1 MPFKGTAILNP
12 FHMYDNP
19 ILLSDREEV
28 MISDI
33 VERLALANDSGTL
46 SSMRIHI
53 LHVELWLDSD
63 DYSPVAEI
71 GLVEMTLRK
80 GIKYVVSQLL
90 DPGNRKIPKG

>member
-1 MPFKGTAILNP
+1 
-12 FHMYDNP
+12 MYDNP